1 MTAFD
6 YIVVGS
12 SSAGAVVAG
21 RLSED
26 PAVTVLLIEA
36 GASKR
41 SMHVRIPAAFVVHT
55 YHAACTARMGT
66 ESDGVVDPEL
76 RVHGVTGLRVA
87 DASVFPT
94 IPHGNTHAP
103 SLLVGEKAAELI
115 RASL

>member
-1 MTAFD
+1 MAAFD

-12 SSAGAVVAG
+12 GSAGAVVAG

-26 PAVTVLLIEA
+26 PTIKVLLIEA

-41 SMHVRIPAAFVVHT
+41 SMNVRIPAAFVVHT

-76 RVHGVTGLRVA
+76 RVHGVTGPESVKSSETVMVSLFGSRVLA
-87 DASVFPT
+87 
-94 IPHGNTHAP
+94 G
-103 SLLVGEKAAELI
+103 
-115 RASL
+115 